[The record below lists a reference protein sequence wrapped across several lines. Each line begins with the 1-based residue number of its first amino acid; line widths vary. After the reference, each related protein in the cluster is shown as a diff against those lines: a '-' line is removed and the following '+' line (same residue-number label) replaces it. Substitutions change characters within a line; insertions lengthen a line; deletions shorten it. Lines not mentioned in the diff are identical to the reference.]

1 MTAFRTVIN
10 KEMDHDGFQMTFANG
25 CTISVMFGPYTFSDS
40 GETTA
45 EVAAWNKEGYWM
57 LFQDGKWIVVE
68 TGSEVM
74 AHQTPEQVTEMISEL
89 IKTKL

>member
-10 KEMDHDGFQMTFANG
+10 EERNHDGFQMTFANG
-25 CTISVMFGPYTFSDS
+25 CTISVMFGPYTYSDS

-57 LFQDGKWIVVE
+57 LFQDGKWIE
-68 TGSEVM
+68 IGAGNEIM
-74 AHQTPEQVTEMISEL
+74 ARQTPEQVAEMMGEL
-89 IKTKL
+89 SKL

>member
-1 MTAFRTVIN
+1 MKAFKTVVN
-10 KEMDHDGFQMTFANG
+10 EEMNHDGFQMTFANG
-25 CTISVMFGPYTFSDS
+25 NTISVMFGQYTFSDS

-45 EVAAWNKEGYWM
+45 EVAAWNKESYWM

-74 AHQTPEQVTEMISEL
+74 ARQTPEQVAEMISEL
-89 IKTKL
+89 SKL